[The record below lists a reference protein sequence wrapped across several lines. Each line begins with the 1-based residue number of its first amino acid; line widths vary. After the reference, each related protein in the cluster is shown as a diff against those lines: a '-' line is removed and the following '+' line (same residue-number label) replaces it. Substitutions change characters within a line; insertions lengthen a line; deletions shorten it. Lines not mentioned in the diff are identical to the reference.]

1 MRRFGGSFRRIIL
14 CCIQRYAS
22 TRIRRSANCVD
33 IRRIRKVNYSADPRE
48 RQIVLIRGSAIYG
61 KTRRVSR
68 FGGSVWRIR
77 RIFVSFVSIQRSAGT
92 RIRHLRRHSADPQI
106 TWFGGSAPLFT
117 PRSTAR
123 IRRSADPLITAT
135 PLSSLS
141 SAGRYL
147 RRFSIRRNS
156 FTHFT

>member
-123 IRRSADPLITAT
+123 IRGSANYGNPIVSNILVLPEFIKTCFNVFMVGEAT
-135 PLSSLS
+135 
-141 SAGRYL
+141 
-147 RRFSIRRNS
+147 
-156 FTHFT
+156 T